1 MCIFLPSFVLTN
13 PVWNVADRQVPSLT
27 IYLGPKTNKHLLF
40 YCMIFFGD
48 PSARPSCAFQS
59 LPADSA
65 GADVIDDALEYDFES
80 EASQQ
85 I

>member
-1 MCIFLPSFVLTN
+1 MLTN

-27 IYLGPKTNKHLLF
+27 IYLGPKNEQTPPVLF
-40 YCMIFFGD
+40 DDFFCD
-48 PSARPSCAFQS
+48 PSAKPSCAFQS

>member
-1 MCIFLPSFVLTN
+1 MTHHLPWPKNEQTP
-13 PVWNVADRQVPSLT
+13 PVFCMFFFFRP
-27 IYLGPKTNKHLLF
+27 IRKT
-40 YCMIFFGD
+40 
-48 PSARPSCAFQS
+48 PAFQS